1 MTVTIER
8 GKKNYSLIN
17 VKNEM
22 INWLVIIRIVVSI
35 IAGTVA
41 IYQMGFQKKKK
52 EDYNDESELYN

>member
-1 MTVTIER
+1 
-8 GKKNYSLIN
+8 
-17 VKNEM
+17 M

-41 IYQMGFQKKKK
+41 IYQMVFQKKKKK